1 MGIKK
6 LAPYIIN
13 KLKAGEV
20 VERPSSVVK
29 ELIEN
34 SLDAGANDIILEISN
49 GGKSFIKV
57 EDNGFG
63 ISQEDLELSIQSYAT
78 SKIKSD
84 EDLLDISS
92 FGFRGEALSTISEVS
107 KFTIQTKST
116 NDTVAN
122 QLIKIDKNISIKQI
136 AFDKEH
142 GTKVL
147 VQDLFFNVPARQKFL
162 KTETTEYN
170 YILDIFLNF
179 VIQNYDKKF
188 RLIKNG
194 KIIKNFNK
202 VNDCLTRLLQVY
214 KESWKNNI
222 KILENEFNKISI
234 FGVAS
239 DSTLTFSSPSNIK
252 IFVNNRPVQDKI
264 IKKAILDFYKRQIS
278 PGQFPLAIIFLQI
291 DGSLVDVNVHPRKQE
306 VKFQDPNSIF
316 NLITQTLS
324 SCFSSEKVSS
334 ASLNYQKDY
343 QNNFVNKSYNSGF
356 NNNFY
361 KSGFAEPK
369 SNYGSSF
376 NFPEQTNIYSKS
388 NFDGVQNNSIINN
401 NFQEFQV
408 IGQIWNS
415 FIILQGENELYFVD
429 QHALAERIA
438 FEKMKKDM
446 TENNLEPEIILNPI
460 SIQVPK
466 NINTDQ
472 KIEQLNNLG
481 FDISMI
487 GEDSIA
493 IYSVP
498 KIFIK
503 YNIDLEKVIDKII
516 YSENIS
522 LDSIFDEI
530 FATKACKTS
539 IKAGD
544 KLSIP
549 EMVNLINDGYK
560 NIDKMFVCQH
570 GRPSIVNI
578 SKENIEKLFDR

>member
-1 MGIKK
+1 MWIKK

-13 KLKAGEV
+13 KLKAWEV

-57 EDNGFG
+57 EDNWFW

-92 FGFRGEALSTISEVS
+92 FGFRWEALSTISEVS

-142 GTKVL
+142 WTKVL

-278 PGQFPLAIIFLQI
+278 PWQFPLAIIFLQI
-291 DGSLVDVNVHPRKQE
+291 DWSLVDVNVHPRKQE

-343 QNNFVNKSYNSGF
+343 QNNFVNKSYNSWF

-361 KSGFAEPK
+361 KSWFAEPK
-369 SNYGSSF
+369 SNYWSSF

-388 NFDGVQNNSIINN
+388 NFDWVQNNSIINN

-408 IGQIWNS
+408 IWQIWNS

-472 KIEQLNNLG
+472 KIEQLNNLW

-487 GEDSIA
+487 WEDSIA

-539 IKAGD
+539 IKAWD

-549 EMVNLINDGYK
+549 EMVNLINDWYK

-570 GRPSIVNI
+570 WRPSIVNI